1 MSQIDITERPLRKLD
16 IYLEIMSYLG
26 YAPKSLNVQ
35 GFNAQAKINF
45 FYRLVLLS
53 NRLLL
58 MSYKMIFTLESW
70 FAWLCVGVQKTLRN
84 RIKQTEDKP

>member
-1 MSQIDITERPLRKLD
+1 MD
-16 IYLEIMSYLG
+16 IYLEIMSYIG
-26 YAPKSLNVQ
+26 YGPKRLNVQ
-35 GFNAQAKINF
+35 GFNTQAKINL

-58 MSYKMIFTLESW
+58 MSYKMIYTLESW